1 MAAVDNIIT
10 SVQQSQPQHVLN
22 PELLTTVHLDLRGRR
37 FHVDRDTLMNLPESV
52 LLCLFPNGLVLSR
65 VGGAGGSQWSE
76 GAENE
81 EDEYLY
87 VVDVSFGL
95 AFSACHNILRNPSP
109 RTNRTIYDYEFY
121 SSTRI
126 ASHSSLISSIMREMI
141 STAPTRRLAPSPHK
155 RASWIQ
161 VIPRQMTTRA
171 HGILS

>member
-65 VGGAGGSQWSE
+65 VAGAGGSQW
-76 GAENE
+76 GDGTENE

-87 VVDVSFGL
+87 VVDVSVW
-95 AFSACHNILRNPSP
+95 SASP
-109 RTNRTIYDYEFY
+109 
-121 SSTRI
+121 
-126 ASHSSLISSIMREMI
+126 
-141 STAPTRRLAPSPHK
+141 LAPVTTSSETPPPLFDICILMK
-155 RASWIQ
+155 QRDCDYT
-161 VIPRQMTTRA
+161 VRPRLLHVRR
-171 HGILS
+171 

>member
-1 MAAVDNIIT
+1 MAAVDSIIT

-95 AFSACHNILRNPSP
+95 TFSACYNILRNVLPILIKQY
-109 RTNRTIYDYEFY
+109 TINFY

-126 ASHSSLISSIMREMI
+126 ASHSSLISSIMQEMI
-141 STAPTRRLAPSPHK
+141 STVPRRRQAPTTHNH
-155 RASWIQ
+155 ASWTQ
-161 VIPRQMTTRA
+161 AIPRQMTTRA
-171 HGILS
+171 HGTLS